1 MFINN
6 NINHLD
12 TNMNEDNDLKDNLL
26 RFWFNNSLVNSK
38 RKNIQTLILDL
49 SNLQMKYEQ
58 YDDNE
63 DYYDEKLKNQSE
75 IIEKY
80 INEQKE
86 LYRQYFKKL
95 EEEKHI

>member
-1 MFINN
+1 
-6 NINHLD
+6 
-12 TNMNEDNDLKDNLL
+12 MNEDKDLKDNLL
-26 RFWFNNSLVNSK
+26 RFRFNNSLVNAK
-38 RKNIQTLILDL
+38 RKNIQSLILDL
-49 SNLQMKYEQ
+49 SNLQMEYEQ

-63 DYYDEKLKNQSE
+63 DYYDEKLKNQNE

-86 LYRQYFKKL
+86 YNRQYFKKL

>member
-1 MFINN
+1 
-6 NINHLD
+6 
-12 TNMNEDNDLKDNLL
+12 MNEDKDLKDNLL
-26 RFWFNNSLVNSK
+26 RFRFNNSLVNDK
-38 RKNIQTLILDL
+38 RKNIQSLILDL
-49 SNLQMKYEQ
+49 SNLQMEYEQ

-63 DYYDEKLKNQSE
+63 DYYDEKLKNQNE

-86 LYRQYFKKL
+86 YNRQYFKKL